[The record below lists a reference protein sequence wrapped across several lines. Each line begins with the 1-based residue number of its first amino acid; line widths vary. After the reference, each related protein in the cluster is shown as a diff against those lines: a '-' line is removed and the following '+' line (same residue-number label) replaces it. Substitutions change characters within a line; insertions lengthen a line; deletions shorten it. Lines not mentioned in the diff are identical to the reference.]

1 MGQIIS
7 LGIYVLATRCGSR
20 VRPIPISWLALGGG
34 EPEPCFAVGKAR
46 VRDVVAE
53 VQQPVFRVAGI
64 KASAFKAIRQDVAL
78 IYQ

>member
-7 LGIYVLATRCGSR
+7 LGIYVLASRRGSR
-20 VRPIPISWLALGGG
+20 VRPIPISWLGLGGG
-34 EPEPCFAVGKAR
+34 EPEPGFAVGKVR
-46 VRDVVAE
+46 VRDVVAK
-53 VQQPVFRVAGI
+53 VRQPVSQAAGN